1 VKEIEHVMEASM
13 DTRNPHPAKQ
23 DEEQRRADLR
33 ACHAILAHGSK
44 SFVAASRMLPKRL
57 HDRTAALY
65 AFCRV
70 ADDAVDL
77 GTDIPAAIARLHQRL
92 DRVYAGTPEADPV
105 DRALCGVVQ
114 ACGIPQAIPR
124 ALIEGFEWDAQKRRY
139 ATAEELDAY
148 CARVAA
154 TVGVMMTL
162 LFGERSPALLAR
174 ACDLGLAMQLTNIC
188 RDVGEDAR
196 AGRIYLPLD
205 WLAEAGVDKDELIAR
220 PAHSPALGSVVK
232 RVLDRAEACYRR
244 ADLGM
249 TLYPYDCRLGVRSA
263 RLIYAEI
270 GRVIVKNGYDSV
282 STRAYTSKARKI
294 LLLVK
299 ALPVLLKRRRTN
311 DEPANPAVRFLV
323 EAV

>member
-1 VKEIEHVMEASM
+1 MKELSVS
-13 DTRNPHPAKQ
+13 PA
-23 DEEQRRADLR
+23 EQRRADLR
-33 ACHAILAHGSK
+33 TCHEILARGSK

-57 HDRTAALY
+57 HERTAALY

-77 GTDIPAAIARLHQRL
+77 GTDVQAAIARLHQRL
-92 DRVYAGTPEADPV
+92 DRVYAGTPEQDPV
-105 DRALCGVVQ
+105 DRSLCEVVQ
-114 ACGIPQAIPR
+114 TCGIPQAVPR

-139 ATAEELDAY
+139 ATGEDLDGY

-162 LFGERSPALLAR
+162 LFGDRSKALVAR

-205 WLAEAGVDKDELIAR
+205 WLAEAGVNKDELLAR
-220 PAHSPALGSVVK
+220 PTHSPALGTVVK
-232 RVLDRAEACYRR
+232 RVLDRADLYYRR

-270 GRVIVKNGYDSV
+270 GRVVARHGYDSV
-282 STRAYTSKARKI
+282 STRAYTSKARKMV
-294 LLLVK
+294 LLLR
-299 ALPVLLKRRRTN
+299 ALPVLLKRRRVC
-311 DEPANPAVRFLV
+311 DEPANPAVTFLV
-323 EAV
+323 DAV